1 MDNTFPTQLEPTTT
15 PCRAE
20 PPPYQSISH
29 AHRVQHYDSEQWQ
42 GLEPTASFA
51 WESPYFGKA
60 HAVTGKPHWEVR
72 LRVKSRDLRRLMRE
86 GFHWDMSNF
95 DFEATYTQTHLGGE
109 KPSLFKRGWKCR
121 RNFFLSDLGDKPY
134 WTAKLTV
141 FAREIS
147 VLKDF
152 EVTDI
157 TPENM
162 SWACAFVDATQTSA
176 WGTPKA
182 NGETQQV
189 YSWIHDNP
197 SNTWNNIY
205 GDLAL
210 DGWWPWP
217 KADVDT
223 T

>member
-1 MDNTFPTQLEPTTT
+1 MDNNSHTHLEPTIR

-29 AHRVQHYDSEQWQ
+29 THRVQHFDSEQWQ
-42 GLEPTASFA
+42 GLEPTASFV

-109 KPSLFKRGWKCR
+109 KPSLFKRGWTCR
-121 RNFFLSDLGDKPY
+121 RNFFLSDLRDKPY

-152 EVTDI
+152 DVTDI
-157 TPENM
+157 TPHNM
-162 SWACAFVDATQTSA
+162 SWACAFVDATQASA
-176 WGTPKA
+176 CGIPRTI
-182 NGETQQV
+182 GENQQV
-189 YSWIHDNP
+189 YSWVLDSP
-197 SNTWNNIY
+197 SDTWNNIY
-205 GDLAL
+205 GDLVL

-217 KADVDT
+217 KADVHT

>member
-1 MDNTFPTQLEPTTT
+1 MTNTSRIQLEPTTN
-15 PCRAE
+15 PGRAE

-60 HAVTGKPHWEVR
+60 HAVAGAPHWEVR

-109 KPSLFKRGWKCR
+109 KPSLFKKRWTCR
-121 RNFFLSDLGDKPY
+121 RNFFLSNLGDKPY

-152 EVTDI
+152 EVADI
-157 TPENM
+157 TRENM
-162 SWACAFVDATQTSA
+162 SWACA
-176 WGTPKA
+176 WTPKA
-182 NGETQQV
+182 NGGTQQV
-189 YSWIHDNP
+189 YSWLHDNP

-217 KADVDT
+217 KALIY
-223 T
+223 